1 MDKKEYQKRIQ
12 DRLLKVTIQRLEDQ
26 IQCIFDL
33 IGDLQKGRI
42 DAEDIPECYKE
53 SEAEITGDRDT
64 DALLEDEKVAQEND
78 WEMGTDE
85 LALREMDEDENA
97 RQNNEL

>member
-1 MDKKEYQKRIQ
+1 MNENNKQEKKMDKKEYQKRIE

-33 IGDLQKGRI
+33 IGDLQKGKI

-53 SEAEITGDRDT
+53 SEER
-64 DALLEDEKVAQEND
+64 
-78 WEMGTDE
+78 
-85 LALREMDEDENA
+85 
-97 RQNNEL
+97 

>member
-26 IQCIFDL
+26 IQSIWDL

-42 DAEDIPECYKE
+42 NAEDIPEYYKE
-53 SEAEITGDRDT
+53 SEER
-64 DALLEDEKVAQEND
+64 
-78 WEMGTDE
+78 
-85 LALREMDEDENA
+85 
-97 RQNNEL
+97 

>member
-1 MDKKEYQKRIQ
+1 MDKKEYQKRIE

-33 IGDLQKGRI
+33 IGDLQKGKI

-53 SEAEITGDRDT
+53 SEER
-64 DALLEDEKVAQEND
+64 
-78 WEMGTDE
+78 
-85 LALREMDEDENA
+85 
-97 RQNNEL
+97 